1 MNELTL
7 LSKVALLLSGSLLIG
22 AAGTYLG
29 RAIQSIGAFIL
40 LAVLFI
46 GGAIGVM
53 FLASAPP
60 AVGITSL
67 FVWVFI
73 SGLFIGPSIEMYAK
87 KLGWQTVFLAYAGT
101 GGVMALTGAVG
112 MFSGVDFSGLGPIL
126 MFGLFGLIIAG
137 IVGIFWRMSR
147 TVNIVYSLIGM
158 VIFAGYFLFDFF
170 RLTKSENT
178 WESAIR
184 LTMAIYLDF
193 INFLL
198 YLLQFLAAASDKS

>member
-1 MNELTL
+1 MDEMTL
-7 LSKVALLLSGSLLIG
+7 LSKVALLLSGSMLIG
-22 AAGTYLG
+22 AFGTYLG
-29 RAIQSIGAFIL
+29 RSIQSLGAFIA

-46 GGAIGVM
+46 GGVIGVFFM
-53 FLASAPP
+53 ASASPP
-60 AVGITSL
+60 VGITAL
-67 FVWVFI
+67 FAWVFV
-73 SGLFIGPSIEMYAK
+73 SGLFIGPAIQNYAER
-87 KLGWQTVFLAYAGT
+87 LGWQTVFLAYAGT
-101 GGVMALTGAVG
+101 GGVMAVTGMIG

-137 IVGIFWRMSR
+137 IVGIFWRMSK
-147 TVNIVYSLIGM
+147 TVNIVYSLLGM

-198 YLLQFLAAASDKS
+198 YLLQFLAAASDK

>member
-22 AAGTYLG
+22 AVGTYLG

-60 AVGITSL
+60 VVGITSL

-73 SGLFIGPSIEMYAK
+73 SGLFIGPSIEMYAN

-101 GGVMALTGAVG
+101 GGVMAVTGAIG
-112 MFSGVDFSGLGPIL
+112 MFSGVDFSGLGSIL

-137 IVGIFWRMSR
+137 IIGIFWRMSR
-147 TVNIVYSLIGM
+147 TVNIVYSLFGM

-170 RLTKSENT
+170 RLTRSENT
-178 WESAIR
+178 WEAAIR
-184 LTMAIYLDF
+184 LTMELYLDF

>member
-158 VIFAGYFLFDFF
+158 VIFAGYFLLDFF

>member
-22 AAGTYLG
+22 AVGTYLG

-60 AVGITSL
+60 SVGITSL

-73 SGLFIGPSIEMYAK
+73 SGLFIGPSIEMYAN

-101 GGVMALTGAVG
+101 GGVMAVTGAIG
-112 MFSGVDFSGLGPIL
+112 MFSGVDFSGLGSIL

-137 IVGIFWRMSR
+137 IIGIFWRMSR
-147 TVNIVYSLIGM
+147 TVNIVYSLFGM

-184 LTMAIYLDF
+184 LTMELYLDF

-198 YLLQFLAAASDKS
+198 YLLQFLAAASDKN